1 MANIGITTFV
11 NLTKNA
17 VANSAQ
23 NFVSGVAGGLRGGLG
38 GLQGS
43 STSRAPIAKQ
53 SSFTAA
59 GKPYLHYP
67 SDLGSDPRQAN
78 YILFTAFSVTNAKM
92 KTPKELNGQQR
103 DNAIINS
110 SLSDRDGSITRQNAK
125 EALAREKFRING
137 GTGRTSTSSL
147 LSRRNTL
154 EQVGRTIGLYMPPQV
169 TSSYNMDYG
178 EDKIGVVA
186 EVLNDI
192 IKDVQ
197 AGMGAEQ
204 VFNRLSSGPAAAGL
218 KDKALGLVNTVLPG
232 ARTLAAIETGS
243 VITPKMELMFKG
255 VGRRS
260 FSFTFTFMPTERFD
274 AAVAQ
279 EIIEDFK
286 LHMHPEFVKTGVVR
300 QQTIPDV
307 YEIAYWTATGPNKN
321 LHRIGKCFLEKV
333 DVKYGGDKFQTFEGV
348 VPGRS
353 DGAPIK
359 TELTL
364 QFREIEILDR
374 TSISEGF

>member
-11 NLTKNA
+11 NLTKNFA
-17 VANSAQ
+17 ASSAQ
-23 NFVSGVAGGLRGGLG
+23 NFVSGVAGGLRGGL
-38 GLQGS
+38 QGK
-43 STSRAPIAKQ
+43 STSKAPIAKQ

-59 GKPYLHYP
+59 GTPYLHYP

-78 YILFTAFSVTNAKM
+78 YILFTAFNVTNAKL
-92 KTPKELNGQQR
+92 KKPKDMTMAERMATVYAAAGRSR
-103 DNAIINS
+103 DIS
-110 SLSDRDGSITRQNAK
+110 K
-125 EALAREKFRING
+125 EAAKAAVLAATNTHDK
-137 GTGRTSTSSL
+137 GTGRNYTSSL

-178 EDKIGVVA
+178 EDKVGVVA

-204 VFNRLSSGPAAAGL
+204 VFNRIAAGPASVGL
-218 KDKALGLVNTVLPG
+218 KDKSIGLLNTVLPG

-260 FSFTFTFMPTERFD
+260 FSFTFTFMPTERFE

-279 EIIEDFK
+279 EIIEEFK
-286 LHMHPEFVKTGVVR
+286 LRMHPEFVKTGIVR
-300 QQTIPDV
+300 QQTIPDI

-374 TSISEGF
+374 TSIREGF

>member
-11 NLTKNA
+11 NLTKNFA
-17 VANSAQ
+17 ASSAQ
-23 NFVSGVAGGLRGGLG
+23 NFVSGVAGGLRGGL
-38 GLQGS
+38 QGS
-43 STSRAPIAKQ
+43 STSKAPIAKQ

-59 GKPYLHYP
+59 GTPYLHYP

-78 YILFTAFSVTNAKM
+78 YILFTAFSVTNAKL
-92 KTPKELNGQQR
+92 KKPKDMTMAERMATVRAAAGRSR
-103 DNAIINS
+103 DIS
-110 SLSDRDGSITRQNAK
+110 K
-125 EALAREKFRING
+125 EAAKAAVLAASNTHDK
-137 GTGRTSTSSL
+137 GTGRNYTSSL

-178 EDKIGVVA
+178 EDKVGVVA

-204 VFNRLSSGPAAAGL
+204 VFNRIAAGPASVGL
-218 KDKALGLVNTVLPG
+218 KDKSIGLLNTVIPG

-260 FSFTFTFMPTERFD
+260 FSFTFTFMPTERFE

-279 EIIEDFK
+279 EIIEEFK
-286 LHMHPEFVKTGVVR
+286 LRMHPEFVKTGIVR
-300 QQTIPDV
+300 QQTIPDI

>member
-1 MANIGITTFV
+1 MANLGITTFV

-17 VANSAQ
+17 AASSAQ
-23 NFVSGVAGGLRGGLG
+23 NIVSGVAGGLRG

-53 SSFTAA
+53 SSFTAK
-59 GKPYLHYP
+59 GTPYLHYP

-78 YILFTAFSVTNAKM
+78 YILFTAFNVTNAKL
-92 KTPKELNGQQR
+92 KKPVNLTNDQKY
-103 DNAIINS
+103 DAIRKAPVDKFGRVDKADARKA
-110 SLSDRDGSITRQNAK
+110 LS
-125 EALAREKFRING
+125 EATNQLRA
-137 GTGRTSTSSL
+137 GTGRAFTSSL

-178 EDKIGVVA
+178 EDKVGVVA

-204 VFNRLSSGPAAAGL
+204 VFNRIAAGPASVGL
-218 KDKALGLVNTVLPG
+218 KDKSIGLLNTVLPG

-260 FSFTFTFMPTERFD
+260 FSFTFTFMPTERFE

-279 EIIEDFK
+279 EIIEEFK
-286 LHMHPEFVKTGVVR
+286 LRMHPEFVKTGIVR
-300 QQTIPDV
+300 QQTIPDI

>member
-1 MANIGITTFV
+1 
-11 NLTKNA
+11 
-17 VANSAQ
+17 
-23 NFVSGVAGGLRGGLG
+23 
-38 GLQGS
+38 
-43 STSRAPIAKQ
+43 
-53 SSFTAA
+53 
-59 GKPYLHYP
+59 
-67 SDLGSDPRQAN
+67 
-78 YILFTAFSVTNAKM
+78 
-92 KTPKELNGQQR
+92 
-103 DNAIINS
+103 
-110 SLSDRDGSITRQNAK
+110 
-125 EALAREKFRING
+125 
-137 GTGRTSTSSL
+137 
-147 LSRRNTL
+147 
-154 EQVGRTIGLYMPPQV
+154 
-169 TSSYNMDYG
+169 MDYG

-197 AGMGAEQ
+197 AGMNTEQ
-204 VFNRLSSGPAAAGL
+204 VLNRIGAGPASVGL
-218 KDKALGLVNTVLPG
+218 KQKSLGLLNTVLPG

-260 FSFTFTFMPTERFD
+260 FSFTFTFMPTERFE

-279 EIIEDFK
+279 EIIEEFK
-286 LHMHPEFVKTGVVR
+286 LRMHPEFVKTGIVR
-300 QQTIPDV
+300 QQTIPDI

-321 LHRIGKCFLEKV
+321 LNRIGKCFLEKV

>member
-1 MANIGITTFV
+1 MANLGITTFV

-17 VANSAQ
+17 AASSAQ
-23 NFVSGVAGGLRGGLG
+23 NIVSGVAGGLRG

-53 SSFTAA
+53 SSFTAK
-59 GKPYLHYP
+59 GTPYLHYP

-78 YILFTAFSVTNAKM
+78 YILFTAFNVTNAKL
-92 KTPKELNGQQR
+92 KKPKDMTMAERMATVYAAAGRSR
-103 DNAIINS
+103 DIS
-110 SLSDRDGSITRQNAK
+110 K
-125 EALAREKFRING
+125 EAAKAAVLAATNTHDK
-137 GTGRTSTSSL
+137 GTGRNYTSSL

-178 EDKIGVVA
+178 EDKVGVVA

-204 VFNRLSSGPAAAGL
+204 VFNRIAAGPASVGL
-218 KDKALGLVNTVLPG
+218 KDKSIGLLNTVLPG

-260 FSFTFTFMPTERFD
+260 FSFTFTFMPTERFE

-279 EIIEDFK
+279 EIIEEFK
-286 LHMHPEFVKTGVVR
+286 LRMHPEFVKTGIVR
-300 QQTIPDV
+300 QQTIPDI

-321 LHRIGKCFLEKV
+321 LNRIGKCFLEKV

-374 TSISEGF
+374 TSIREGF

>member
-11 NLTKNA
+11 NLTKNFA
-17 VANSAQ
+17 ASSAQ
-23 NFVSGVAGGLRGGLG
+23 NFVSGVAGGLRGGL
-38 GLQGS
+38 QGS
-43 STSRAPIAKQ
+43 STSKAPIAKQ

-59 GKPYLHYP
+59 GTPYLHYP

-78 YILFTAFSVTNAKM
+78 YILFTAFNVTNAKL
-92 KTPKELNGQQR
+92 KKPKDMTMAERMATVYAAAGRSR
-103 DNAIINS
+103 DIS
-110 SLSDRDGSITRQNAK
+110 K
-125 EALAREKFRING
+125 EAAKAAVLAATNTHDK
-137 GTGRTSTSSL
+137 GTGRNYTSSL

-178 EDKIGVVA
+178 EDKVGVVA

-204 VFNRLSSGPAAAGL
+204 VFNRIAAGPASVGL
-218 KDKALGLVNTVLPG
+218 KDKSIGLLNTVLPG

-260 FSFTFTFMPTERFD
+260 FSFTFTFMPQERME
-274 AAVAQ
+274 AAVVHR
-279 EIIEDFK
+279 IIEDFK
-286 LHMHPEFVKTGVVR
+286 LHMHPEFVKTGIVR
-300 QQTIPDV
+300 QQTIPDI

-374 TSISEGF
+374 TSIREGF